1 MHLGA
6 KPSLFRNAAHLRKNP
21 TEAEEILWKHL
32 RDRQMERVKFRR
44 QHPTKRQVP
53 DLYAHEL
60 KLGIEVDGGYHM
72 DPVQQFCD
80 RDREEILAESGIIL
94 IRFSNEEVIYFT
106 IDVLSAI
113 RAKIISLKSLKKK

>member
-21 TEAEEILWKHL
+21 TEAEEILWTYL
-32 RDRQMERVKFRR
+32 RNRQMEGVKFRR
-44 QHPTKRQVP
+44 QHPVKRHIP

-60 KLGIEVDGGYHM
+60 KLGIEVDGDYHL

-80 RDREEILAESGIIL
+80 RDREEILAESGIVV
-94 IRFSNEEVIYFT
+94 IRFSNDEVIYFT
-106 IDVLSAI
+106 LDVLSAI
-113 RAKIISLKSLKKK
+113 RDKIIALKSLKKK